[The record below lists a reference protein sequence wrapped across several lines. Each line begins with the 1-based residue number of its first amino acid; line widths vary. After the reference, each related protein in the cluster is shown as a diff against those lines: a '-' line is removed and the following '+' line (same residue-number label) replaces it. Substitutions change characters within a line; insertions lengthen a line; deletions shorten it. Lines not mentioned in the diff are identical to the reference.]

1 MAAVLR
7 AAIDDCRAGTVYRR
21 SAGYEAIDGR
31 LVRKAV
37 DYVTSGDRVWPFSF
51 ENLCEAL
58 DLDAGALR
66 DELDT
71 TGGDT

>member
-7 AAIDDCRAGTVYRR
+7 AAVDDCRAGSVYRR
-21 SAGYEAIDGR
+21 SAGYEAIDIR
-31 LVRKAV
+31 LVRKALA
-37 DYVTSGDRVWPFSF
+37 YVGSSDRAWPFSF

-71 TGGDT
+71 TRGYT